1 VEREYFDKEKVTM
14 ANKGNV
20 KMVMGLTLGMLLIVL
35 TGCTDHNEMR
45 QQGTRVEQ
53 QVELKKGN
61 DRIEVADQAA
71 LKIVSIPG
79 VKQANVLVTQKNA
92 YVAAVLDGGQNQL
105 SREIEDQIAFK
116 VKETEPSIQN
126 VYVSTNP
133 NFVERINAYVVD
145 VQQGRPITGFLEE
158 FNELVQRIFP
168 NAR

>member
-1 VEREYFDKEKVTM
+1 M
-14 ANKGNV
+14 
-20 KMVMGLTLGMLLIVL
+20 
-35 TGCTDHNEMR
+35 
-45 QQGTRVEQ
+45 
-53 QVELKKGN
+53 
-61 DRIEVADQAA
+61 
-71 LKIVSIPG
+71 
-79 VKQANVLVTQKNA
+79 LVTQKNA